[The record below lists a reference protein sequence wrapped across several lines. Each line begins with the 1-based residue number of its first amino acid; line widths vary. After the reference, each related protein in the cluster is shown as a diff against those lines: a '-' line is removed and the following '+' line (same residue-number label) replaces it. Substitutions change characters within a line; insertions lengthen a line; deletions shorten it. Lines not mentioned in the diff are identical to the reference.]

1 MADMKRTALLP
12 ALLLPLALLVA
23 CGGDEPEPLTKDEFT
38 TQANKICSDGNAELE
53 TAAEELGE
61 SPSEEQIEEFVT
73 DAVLPNLQ
81 GQHDDLE
88 DLAAPEGDEDE
99 VEEILDAL
107 QDGIDG
113 IEEDPAGAI
122 TSGEDPLA
130 EASELAGDYGLTECA
145 S

>member
-1 MADMKRTALLP
+1 MNRTALLP
-12 ALLLPLALLVA
+12 ALLLPLALLVTG
-23 CGGDEPEPLTKDEFT
+23 CGGDEPEPLTKDEFA

-53 TAAEELGE
+53 TAAEELGDE
-61 SPSEEQIEEFVT
+61 PTEEQIEEFVT
-73 DAVLPNLQ
+73 DTVLPNLQ
-81 GQHDDLE
+81 EQHDELE

-107 QDGIDG
+107 QEGIDG

-130 EASELAGDYGLTECA
+130 EASELAGEYGLTECA
-145 S
+145 T